1 MVVGTIRF
9 LGEPARNDY
18 LTIGEELD
26 RPSDAEWG
34 PYKMPDDSLRLA
46 VLIDADN
53 ASAAVIGDILS
64 EVASLGTA
72 SVKRVYGDFTTSN
85 LHSWRAVLLEHAIQ
99 PVQQFRNTVG
109 KNASDSALIID
120 AMDLLHTRELGGFC
134 LVSSDSDFT
143 RLATRIREDGL
154 PVYGFGEEKTPRS
167 FINACDRF
175 IYTEIFR
182 TKAVGSSKAVA
193 PTKSGP
199 LRDFNSDEGFK
210 AALDQSIDAA
220 ATESRSCT
228 FRSSRQS
235 SAKAVARFRPAQL
248 WLSEAERS
256 CGEGPVP
263 ETGSRKDCQ
272 WHSGRLCRTQVTSSS
287 KTAKPKH
294 LADTAIDLI
303 EERERN
309 EDRETEW
316 KIGD

>member
-1 MVVGTIRF
+1 MGKEPCRATETAEDRF
-9 LGEPARNDY
+9 R
-18 LTIGEELD
+18 
-26 RPSDAEWG
+26 
-34 PYKMPDDSLRLA
+34 MPDDSLRLA

-193 PTKSGP
+193 PTKPG
-199 LRDFNSDEGFK
+199 EGFK
-210 AALDQSIDAA
+210 VALDQSIDAA
-220 ATESRSCT
+220 TAESGRANLGAVGNHLLRLLPDFDPRNYG
-228 FRSSRQS
+228 FR
-235 SAKAVARFRPAQL
+235 K
-248 WLSEAERS
+248 LSDLVEKNPSLRLVREKTASGTQVVYAER
-256 CGEGPVP
+256 
-263 ETGSRKDCQ
+263 K
-272 WHSGRLCRTQVTSSS
+272 
-287 KTAKPKH
+287 
-294 LADTAIDLI
+294 
-303 EERERN
+303 
-309 EDRETEW
+309 
-316 KIGD
+316 